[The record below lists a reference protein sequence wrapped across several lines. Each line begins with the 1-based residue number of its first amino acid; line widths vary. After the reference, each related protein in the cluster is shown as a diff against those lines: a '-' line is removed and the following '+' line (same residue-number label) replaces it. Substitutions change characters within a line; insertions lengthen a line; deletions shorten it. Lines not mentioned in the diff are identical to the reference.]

1 MSSNYQ
7 TSSPTFTK
15 VTGYS
20 NSLMSYTL
28 TSTTDGI
35 VVGTLYAFKFRAAN
49 IKGYSEFSRELL
61 IAAASPISPPAAPI
75 RRMDLST
82 KTSLY
87 IEW

>member
-7 TSSPTFTK
+7 TSSPTFAK
-15 VTGYS
+15 VSGYS

-35 VVGTLYAFKFRAAN
+35 VLGTLYAFKFRAEN

-61 IAAASPISPPAAPI
+61 IAAASPISTPAAPI

-82 KTSLY
+82 KTSLW

>member
-7 TSSPTFTK
+7 TSSATFTQ

-20 NSLMSYTL
+20 NNLMSYTL
-28 TSTTDGI
+28 TSATDGI
-35 VVGTLYAFKFRAAN
+35 IVGTLYAFKFRASN

-61 IAAASPISPPAAPI
+61 IAAASPISTPAAPI

-82 KTSLY
+82 KSSLY
-87 IEW
+87 ISW